1 MSDKTPRELISEA
14 EISRRVTEL
23 AEQISRDYGEKG
35 EIVLVGVLKGPFIFL
50 ADLARNLTIPRSVD
64 FMALSTYGDATDT
77 DGAVRMIM
85 DLRRNIAGQHVLIV
99 EDIVDT
105 GYTLAYLVRTLA
117 ARQPASL
124 KTCVMVHKPD
134 RREVYAQID
143 YLGEQG
149 YPPIRV
155 TGTGLNGGD
164 VRMPGEGGMAVLKR
178 SVELDPERAVVS
190 SGLAVATAGIS
201 LLAKSMSDRFLSSR
215 DPCGDART
223 EILNRDSERD

>member
-1 MSDKTPRELISEA
+1 MPEQTPEVLISEE
-14 EISRRVTEL
+14 EIHAKVEEL
-23 AEQISRDYGEKG
+23 ARRISADYREV
-35 EIVLVGVLKGPFIFL
+35 EDLIMIGVLKGSFIFL
-50 ADLARNLTIPRSVD
+50 ADLARHLTIPRSVE

-124 KTCVMVHKPD
+124 KTCVLVHKPD

-143 YLGEQG
+143 YLGFEIPDEWVVG
-149 YPPIRV
+149 C
-155 TGTGLNGGD
+155 GLDWAEKFRTLPYIG
-164 VRMPGEGGMAVLKR
+164 VVK
-178 SVELDPERAVVS
+178 PEEE
-190 SGLAVATAGIS
+190 
-201 LLAKSMSDRFLSSR
+201 LSSQFGIR
-215 DPCGDART
+215 NSEFGIADRT
-223 EILNRDSERD
+223 RRGYAALQPDGYSAESFGATT